1 MNDLKF
7 ALRQLRKSP
16 GFTFVAVLT
25 LALGIGAN
33 VAIFSVVNT
42 VLLRP
47 FAFTHPD
54 RLVWI
59 SSQLPTN
66 PRAPFS
72 LPEFCD
78 YRDQTTLFD
87 GLAAVGSYNANLVD
101 SGEPDRVQGLRLSA
115 NTFQLL
121 GIRPLR
127 GRGFVAEDDALNAA
141 PVAMISNGLWSRRYA
156 KENVV
161 GRIVT
166 LNGEPRTIVGVLPPD
181 FALPNFETDVLVPLQ
196 PEGDPR
202 RRIRTSVHFLRFLG
216 RLKPGVTLAQG
227 RAELD
232 AIRQDIQRKF
242 PEGNVGSTGITVLP
256 LSEEIIGNVRPMLI
270 TILGAVAA
278 VLLIASANL
287 ASLSLARAAS
297 RQRDLAVRA
306 ALGAARSQLV
316 RLLFAESAVLAVVG
330 STIGFLLALWG
341 SDILVRFVPADLPR
355 MNDMVIDARVLLFT
369 AGAAISATVICGLAP
384 AWLLSRADLRDALAS
399 GRGEIGSN
407 AQSRFR
413 RLLVTAQ
420 VALALVLLASAGLFL
435 RSLAQLTRENP
446 GFDPQGLLT
455 VRLSLSSDSY
465 PDRASVVRL
474 MDKFLPRLASI
485 PGVETAGIVSLL
497 PLGGGHSSI
506 NFTLP
511 DRPPSKREDTPRAN
525 YRIVTPGYISAMHIP
540 LLNGRDFTQEDDAN
554 RTAVALIS
562 APLARKLF
570 SDRSPIG
577 RPLLIDDSDGDPRPV
592 EIVGVVGDVKEEKL
606 EVQPAFDI
614 YLPWRQVIPEAVP
627 WLRST
632 SYLVFRT
639 SVLPMSLEPA
649 VRKEIRDLD
658 PTIPTTN
665 IRSMEQVMGGALSA
679 RRFSLSLV
687 GMFAVTALF
696 LAAAAL
702 YAVIAYGIEQ
712 RTREIGVRMAL
723 GASRLGILRMIMSEG
738 FRLVTTGMVLGF
750 VSAILLANLIAT
762 QLYGVST
769 HDPLTYSIV
778 LVTLSAAALLASYF
792 AARRAMNLDPMVALR
807 HE

>member
-1 MNDLKF
+1 MNDFKF

-16 GFTFVAVLT
+16 GFTFVAILT

-47 FAFTHPD
+47 FAFSHPH
-54 RLVWI
+54 RLAWI
-59 SSQLPTN
+59 ASQLPTN

-78 YRDQTTLFD
+78 YRDQNTLLD
-87 GLAAVGSYNANLVD
+87 GLAAVGSYNANLFD
-101 SGEPDRVQGLRLSA
+101 SGEPERVEGVRLSA
-115 NTFQLL
+115 NIFQLL
-121 GIRPLR
+121 GVRALR
-127 GRGFVAEDDALNAA
+127 GREFIAEDDALNAA
-141 PVAMISNGLWSRRYA
+141 PIAMISYGLWSRRYA
-156 KENVV
+156 KQDVI
-161 GRIVT
+161 GRSVN
-166 LNGEPRTIVGVLPPD
+166 LNGEPRVIVGVLPWD
-181 FALPNFETDVLVPLQ
+181 FALPNFESDVVVPLQ

-202 RRIRTSVHFLRFLG
+202 RKIRTSVHFLRFVG
-216 RLKPGVTLAQG
+216 RLRPGVTLAQA

-232 AIRQDIQRKF
+232 AIRQDIRRKF
-242 PEGNVGSTGITVLP
+242 PEGNVGSITVLP
-256 LSEEIIGNVRPMLI
+256 LSDEIVGNVRPMLI

-278 VLLIASANL
+278 LLLIACANL
-287 ASLSLARAAS
+287 ASLSLARAAG

-316 RLLFAESAVLAVVG
+316 GLLFTESAVLAIVG
-330 STIGFLLALWG
+330 SVIGFLLAVWG

-355 MNDMVIDARVLLFT
+355 ANGVTIDARVLLFT
-369 AGAAISATVICGLAP
+369 AGVAIVVTLICGLAP
-384 AWLLSRADLRDALAS
+384 AWLLSRADLRDALSS
-399 GRGEIGSN
+399 GRGEAGSS
-407 AQSRFR
+407 AQSRLR

-435 RSLAQLTRENP
+435 RSFAQLTRENP
-446 GFDPQGLLT
+446 GFDSHGVLT
-455 VRLSLSSDSY
+455 VRLSLSTDSY
-465 PDRASVVRL
+465 PDRDSVVRL
-474 MDKFLPRLASI
+474 VDKFLPRLTNI
-485 PGVETAGIVSLL
+485 PGVESASIVSLL

-511 DRPPSKREDTPRAN
+511 DRPPPKREDTPRAN
-525 YRIVTPGYISAMHIP
+525 YRIVTPGYISAMRIP
-540 LLNGRDFTQEDDAN
+540 LLSGRDLAEEDDAS
-554 RTAVALIS
+554 RPAVALIS

-570 SDRSPIG
+570 SDRSPLG
-577 RPLLIDDSDGDPRPV
+577 QRLLIDDSDGDPRPV
-592 EIVGVVGDVKEEKL
+592 QIVGVVGDVKQERL
-606 EVQPAFDI
+606 EIQPTFDI

-632 SYLVFRT
+632 SFLVFRT
-639 SVLPMSLEPA
+639 SMPPLSLEGA
-649 VRKEIRDLD
+649 VRKEIRNLD

-665 IRSMEQVMGGALSA
+665 IRSMEQVMGGALAA

-687 GMFAVTALF
+687 GVFAVTALV

-702 YAVIAYGIEQ
+702 YAVIAYGIER

-723 GASRLGILRMIMSEG
+723 GATRLGILNMIMSEG
-738 FRLVTTGMVLGF
+738 FRLVSTGMVLGF
-750 VSAILLANLIAT
+750 LSAIPLANLIAT

-769 HDPLTYSIV
+769 HDPLTYAIV
-778 LVTLSAAALLASYF
+778 LVALSAAALFASYF
-792 AARRAMNLDPMVALR
+792 AARRAMSLDPMVALR